1 MGRVK
6 GGEEVNS
13 LCGSTILLVED
24 EPADIFRIQR
34 ALAKAN
40 LSISL
45 EVVSDGEQAVLY
57 LSGQERF
64 ADRNRYPIPAL
75 MLLDLKLP
83 RLSGFEVLAWLQE
96 SAIKYL
102 PVVVLTSS
110 EEQVDIDKAYALGA
124 NSYLTKPIDFNTLL
138 EMVRT
143 LGFYWVNMNR
153 PPYHEAD

>member
-64 ADRNRYPIPAL
+64 ADRNRYPLPTL

-138 EMVRT
+138 EMVKT
-143 LGFYWVNMNR
+143 LGLYWVNMNR